1 MAGEVPPAPRQV
13 AGPIA
18 GVSIC
23 VVRDGR
29 VLLAQ
34 RAKNDRL
41 KGLWSLP
48 GGHVELG
55 ETLRQAA
62 LRELGEETGVTA
74 EIKLVLDA
82 IDIIHRD
89 RKGAVE
95 RQYALTVFG
104 AEWTAG
110 EARPGS
116 DASAVRWVLPS
127 ELASLSMTPGTA
139 DLIARAVPQVMA
151 ASERPPR

>member
-1 MAGEVPPAPRQV
+1 MVGEVPPAPRRTE
-13 AGPIA
+13 GPIA

-29 VLLAQ
+29 VLLVE

-41 KGLWSLP
+41 RGLWSLP

-55 ETLRQAA
+55 ETLREAA
-62 LRELGEETGVTA
+62 LRELKEETEVEAG
-74 EIKLVLDA
+74 IRLVLDA

-104 AEWTAG
+104 AEWTVG
-110 EARPGS
+110 EAVAGS
-116 DASAVRWVLPS
+116 DVSAVRWVHPS
-127 ELASLSMTPGTA
+127 ELDSLPMTPGTA
-139 DLIARAVPQVMA
+139 DLIRRAVPQLMRLAGV
-151 ASERPPR
+151 PPR

>member
-1 MAGEVPPAPRQV
+1 MAGEVPPAPRQP

-18 GVSIC
+18 GVSVC

-55 ETLRQAA
+55 ETLRDAA
-62 LRELGEETGVTA
+62 LRELMEETGVAA
-74 EIKLVLDA
+74 EIRLVLDA

-89 RKGAVE
+89 GRGEVK

-104 AEWTAG
+104 AEWTSG
-110 EARPGS
+110 EAVAGS

-139 DLIARAVPQVMA
+139 DLISRAVPQLMRLASGA
-151 ASERPPR
+151 AR

>member
-1 MAGEVPPAPRQV
+1 MPRIAGLREASPGDRPL
-13 AGPIA
+13 GPVS

-29 VLLAQ
+29 ALLAQ

-55 ETLRQAA
+55 ETLREAA
-62 LRELGEETGVTA
+62 LRELREETSVKA
-74 EIKLVLDA
+74 EIKLLLDT

-89 RKGAVE
+89 PEGRVE
-95 RQYALTVFG
+95 RHYVLTVFG

-110 EARPGS
+110 EAVAAS
-116 DASAVRWVLPS
+116 DAAAVRWASPSDVDALP
-127 ELASLSMTPGTA
+127 MTPGTA
-139 DLIARAVPQVMA
+139 DLVRRAVPLLMQG
-151 ASERPPR
+151 